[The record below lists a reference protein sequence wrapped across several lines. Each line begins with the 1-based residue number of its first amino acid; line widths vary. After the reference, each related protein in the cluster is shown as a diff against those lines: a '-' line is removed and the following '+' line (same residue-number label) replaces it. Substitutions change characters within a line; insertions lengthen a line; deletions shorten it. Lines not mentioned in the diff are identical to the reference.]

1 MIVPIGVL
9 GIGFI
14 GFLSATQMSQCLT
27 VPQGGKIWFVGFSTA
42 IDIKKLEVEYVKE
55 PENIDEAVYYKIS
68 NIQPRSM
75 RMTYGE
81 KRKKI
86 VRSTKSEV
94 ETEVLS
100 ENDNDIDEDERINR
114 VPIDSK
120 LKSKV

>member
-1 MIVPIGVL
+1 
-9 GIGFI
+9 
-14 GFLSATQMSQCLT
+14 
-27 VPQGGKIWFVGFSTA
+27 
-42 IDIKKLEVEYVKE
+42 
-55 PENIDEAVYYKIS
+55 
-68 NIQPRSM
+68 M
-75 RMTYGE
+75 RMSYGE

-86 VRSTKSEV
+86 VRSTKSKV

>member
-1 MIVPIGVL
+1 MLDSTTRREYLVRR
-9 GIGFI
+9 
-14 GFLSATQMSQCLT
+14 FLDGLRHEE
-27 VPQGGKIWFVGFSTA
+27 VRW
-42 IDIKKLEVEYVKE
+42 EVEYVKE

-94 ETEVLS
+94 ETEVPRMAMTLMKMNG
-100 ENDNDIDEDERINR
+100 EFQ
-114 VPIDSK
+114 
-120 LKSKV
+120 